1 MAGVRIFAMDSFYV
15 PFVKFINFFA
25 GALVATTAANVLL
38 ASDAYAFTPP
48 NGWTQVGKY
57 CKDNTSDT
65 DLYKL
70 RKNSDH
76 SIYGIYKIIPSE
88 FSGGSWDGSKDLTL
102 AEANTKMNDKCGVT
116 SY

>member
-1 MAGVRIFAMDSFYV
+1 MAGIRTFAKDSFYV
-15 PFVKFINFFA
+15 PLVKFINFFA

-48 NGWTQVGKY
+48 NGWTQVGKS
-57 CKDNTSDT
+57 CDTSNGDNT
-65 DLYKL
+65 LYKL

-76 SIYGIYKIIPSE
+76 SIYGVYKTQYT
-88 FSGGSWDGSKDLTL
+88 GGSWDGSKDLTL